1 MDEMRDM
8 TKTND
13 NMVAEDFFRFM
24 MEYYALVR
32 RHLVE
37 ENRFRIHSHGFTVLY
52 LLKQS
57 RNIPLT
63 MTGLAEEIGITKQQA
78 TKLVNDLERDGYVR
92 RMHGISNRRQVFLTI
107 TEMGETYIDGMLRE
121 ILVEIVET
129 LQNFDDGDKENVYRC
144 VNMLSEIFRRDAEMG
159 KNCEE

>member
-1 MDEMRDM
+1 MDEMRSLKQ
-8 TKTND
+8 KTD
-13 NMVAEDFFRFM
+13 GAVAEEFLRFM
-24 MEYYALVR
+24 MDFYALVR

-57 RNIPLT
+57 RNAPLT

-78 TKLVNDLERDGYVR
+78 TKLVNDLEGDGYVR
-92 RMHGISNRRQVFLTI
+92 RMHGVSNRRQVFLAI
-107 TEMGETYIDGMLRE
+107 TEVGEAYIDGMLRE
-121 ILVEIVET
+121 ILGEIVET

-159 KNCEE
+159 KSEE

>member
-1 MDEMRDM
+1 MVGINAQEKRSDGA
-8 TKTND
+8 
-13 NMVAEDFFRFM
+13 VAEEFLRFM
-24 MEYYALVR
+24 MDFYALVR

-57 RNIPLT
+57 RQVPLT

-92 RMHGISNRRQVFLTI
+92 RMHGVTNRRQVFLTI
-107 TEMGETYIDGMLRE
+107 TEVGDAYMDGMLGE
-121 ILVEIVET
+121 ILAEILGT
-129 LQNFDDGDKENVYRC
+129 LEDFDDADKEAVYRC
-144 VNMLSEIFRRDAEMG
+144 AGTLSAIFRRDAE
-159 KNCEE
+159 KKK